1 MFDFKNPDYATVFK
15 ERADRLIRLRQN
27 PQLLQSVKIH
37 YKHNP
42 IDFISDWGITYDPM
56 RAKEGMPAYLP
67 FILFNK
73 QIEWLEWVLERWHTR
88 TPGITE
94 KSRECGVS
102 WLSIALGCTLC
113 LFNEG
118 LAIGYGSRKAEY
130 VDKLGVPKSLLEKG
144 RIFLEWLPP
153 EFNYGWI
160 RSNKHNSSLMKL
172 TFPATN
178 SIISG
183 EGGDGIGRGDRA
195 SLYFVDES
203 AFLERPQLI
212 EASLS
217 NTTQCRI
224 DVSTVHGNSNPF
236 ALKRHAGNISVFTFH
251 WRDDPRKDIE
261 WYKKQEE
268 ILDPITLAQ
277 EVDIDY
283 LASVEGILIPSA
295 WVQSAIDA
303 HIKLGI
309 KPTGVRKGALDVSD
323 EGKDLN
329 AFCGRHGILIEYIE
343 QWSGKGSDIYDTVV
357 RAFNLCDNLG
367 YTQFDYD
374 ADGLG
379 AGVKGDSRVINNS
392 RINKL
397 SVKAFRGSAKVF
409 EPEKEAIKGRKNEDF
424 FSNAKAQAWWLLRTR
439 FQNTFRAVN
448 EGMDIHPDN
457 IISISS
463 NLKDKNK
470 LISELSQPTYSI
482 NNAGKII
489 VDKQPDGMRS
499 PNLADSVMMA
509 FAPIQT
515 VMRINPAIQQRRP
528 IMGNGMMR

>member
-1 MFDFKNPDYATVFK
+1 MQFDFKNPDYATVFQ

-42 IDFISDWGITYDPM
+42 ADFINDWGCTYDP
-56 RAKEGMPAYLP
+56 RNPERSLPSAVP
-67 FILFNK
+67 FILFPK
-73 QIEWLEWVLERWHTR
+73 QRDWIDWVLMRWRNQEPGLVEKTR
-88 TPGITE
+88 TVGM
-94 KSRECGVS
+94 S
-102 WLSIALGCTLC
+102 WLSMAFAVTMC
-113 LFNEG
+113 LFNDG
-118 LAIGYGSRKAEY
+118 ITIGFGSRKQEY
-130 VDKLGVPKSLLEKG
+130 VDLRGALKALLPKARMFIEL
-144 RIFLEWLPP
+144 LPP
-153 EFNYGWI
+153 EFLNGFDLQKDAPFMRI
-160 RSNKHNSSLMKL
+160 NFKDSGSQ
-172 TFPATN
+172 
-178 SIISG
+178 IIG
-183 EGGDGIGRGDRA
+183 ESGDGIGRGDRA
-195 SLYFVDES
+195 SLYFVDEA
-203 AFLERPQLI
+203 AFLERPELT

-217 NTTQCRI
+217 ETTNCRI
-224 DVSTVHGNSNPF
+224 DISTPNGLGNPF
-236 ALKRHAGNISVFTFH
+236 EIKRNSGKIPVFTFH
-251 WRDDPRKDIE
+251 WRDDPRRDEE
-261 WYKKQEE
+261 WYKKKCET
-268 ILDPITLAQ
+268 LDPVTIAQ
-277 EVDIDY
+277 ELDIDY
-283 LASVEGILIPSA
+283 SASVEGILIPSA

-309 KPTGVRKGALDVSD
+309 KPIGVRKGALDVAD
-323 EGKDLN
+323 EGKDMN

-379 AGVKGDSRVINNS
+379 AGVKGDSRIINNS

-397 SVKAFRGSAKVF
+397 SVKTFRGSAKVF
-409 EPEKEAIKGRKNEDF
+409 EPEREAIKGRKNEDF
-424 FSNAKAQAWWLLRTR
+424 FANAKAQAWWLLRTR

-448 EGMDIHPDN
+448 EGMNIHPDN

-499 PNLADSVMMA
+499 PNLGDSVMMV

-515 VMRINPAIQQRRP
+515 VMRINPAIRQIRP
-528 IMGNGMMR
+528 AMDRIA